1 MTDFEYLSITKHEEI
16 AIVTIDRQKKLNAL
30 NTLLLKELEQGFTR
44 LSEADELQ
52 GVILTGL
59 GDKAFVAGADIEELA
74 DLDMQTGR
82 RGSEEGQR
90 VFSLIEKFPRP
101 VLAAINGYALG
112 GGCELALACHLR
124 IASTNAKFGFPEVS
138 LGIIPG
144 FGGTVR
150 LSRLIGLGRAVEM
163 VLTGDMISAD
173 RAQDFGLVSAVV
185 ELEDLLTESKNFLSR
200 ITRHSPSAVQKAIQS
215 LYFAYDSRTVEALNM
230 ENDLF
235 GQLSGSEDMKEGI
248 SAFLEKRKPIFK
260 GG

>member
-44 LSEADELQ
+44 LSEDDELQ

>member
-30 NTLLLKELEQGFTR
+30 NTLLLKELEQGFAR
-44 LSEADELQ
+44 LSEDDELQ

>member
-44 LSEADELQ
+44 LSEDDELQ

-74 DLDMQTGR
+74 DLDIQTGM

>member
-16 AIVTIDRQKKLNAL
+16 AIVTIDRQNKLNAL

-44 LSEADELQ
+44 LSEDDELQ

-82 RGSEEGQR
+82 RGSEQGQR

>member
-1 MTDFEYLSITKHEEI
+1 MTDFEYLSITKHEQI

-30 NTLLLKELEQGFTR
+30 NALLLKELEQGFAR
-44 LSEADELQ
+44 LSEDDQLQ
-52 GVILTGL
+52 GVILTGQ
-59 GDKAFVAGADIEELA
+59 GDKAFVAGADIKELV

-82 RGSEEGQR
+82 RGSEQGQR
-90 VFSLIEKFPRP
+90 VFNLIEKFPKP

-173 RAQDFGLVSAVV
+173 RAEHFGLVSAVV
-185 ELEDLLTESKNFLSR
+185 ELEDLLTESKNFLGR
-200 ITRHSPSAVQKAIQS
+200 ITSHSPLAVQKAIQS

-235 GQLSGSEDMKEGI
+235 GQLSGSGDMKEGI
-248 SAFLEKRKPIFK
+248 SAFLEKRKPMFK
-260 GG
+260 GD

>member
-44 LSEADELQ
+44 LSEDDELQ

-163 VLTGDMISAD
+163 VLTGDVISAD
-173 RAQDFGLVSAVV
+173 RAQDVGLGSAVV

>member
-44 LSEADELQ
+44 LSEDDELQ

-200 ITRHSPSAVQKAIQS
+200 FTSHSPSAVQKAIQS

>member
-30 NTLLLKELEQGFTR
+30 NTLLLKELEQGFAR
-44 LSEADELQ
+44 LSEDDELQ

-59 GDKAFVAGADIEELA
+59 GDKAFVAGADIKELA
-74 DLDMQTGR
+74 DLDIQTGM
-82 RGSEEGQR
+82 RGSEQGQR

>member
-30 NTLLLKELEQGFTR
+30 NTLLLKELEQGFAR
-44 LSEADELQ
+44 LSEDDELQ

-82 RGSEEGQR
+82 RESEEGQR

>member
-1 MTDFEYLSITKHEEI
+1 MTDFEYLSITKHEQI

-30 NTLLLKELEQGFTR
+30 NALLLKELEQGFAG
-44 LSEADELQ
+44 LSEDDQLQ
-52 GVILTGL
+52 GVILTGQ
-59 GDKAFVAGADIEELA
+59 GDKAFVAGADIKELV

-82 RGSEEGQR
+82 RASEQGQR
-90 VFSLIEKFPRP
+90 VFSLIEKFPKP

-173 RAQDFGLVSAVV
+173 RAEHFGLVSAVV
-185 ELEDLLTESKNFLSR
+185 KLEDLLTESKNFLGR
-200 ITRHSPSAVQKAIQS
+200 ITRHSPLAVQKAIQS

-230 ENDLF
+230 ENDLC
-235 GQLSGSEDMKEGI
+235 GQLAGSGDMKEGI
-248 SAFLEKRKPIFK
+248 SAFLEKRKPMFK
-260 GG
+260 GD